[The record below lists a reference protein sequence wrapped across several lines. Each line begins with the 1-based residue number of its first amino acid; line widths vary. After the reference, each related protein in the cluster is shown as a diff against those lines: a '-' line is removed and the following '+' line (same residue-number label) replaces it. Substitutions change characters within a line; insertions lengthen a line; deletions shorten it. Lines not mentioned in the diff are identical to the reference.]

1 MHDRHARSQIARGV
15 CWQISPSAH
24 ALVHRSPIGFAV
36 RWSQHSRYDRAAAAY
51 AADLWPASPPLVS
64 WLKLLDL
71 MEWIHKQI
79 KDFSYF
85 IRMYY
90 TYISIRRLSLIVL
103 CAMCAISDHRKGAR
117 NEAWTWLLADNPHRS
132 ALLIEAWRRGDVE
145 EETIELTLSATSRD
159 YQALS
164 TQTFYFAFCLA
175 KLIFIVFSHL
185 FFLFFA
191 LRPQWLTTKW
201 KSKQIR

>member
-64 WLKLLDL
+64 WLELLDL

-185 FFLFFA
+185 LFFVFCFPA
-191 LRPQWLTTKW
+191 SVTNNKMEIKTN
-201 KSKQIR
+201 